1 MTTDEVRK
9 MLDSHAAVPLW
20 PEAGTALGLTR
31 GHTYRVAAAG
41 DIKVI
46 PIGRLKKV
54 PTAWLRKKL
63 ELDSE
68 PGANAV

>member
-1 MTTDEVRK
+1 MSVDEIRR
-9 MLDSHAAVPLW
+9 MLDENAVVPLW

-31 GHTYRVAAAG
+31 GHTYRGATAG

-63 ELDSE
+63 ELD
-68 PGANAV
+68 GAA